1 MNFKKLIKKHLLLE
15 KRIAQIVTKMNVT
28 FNFEFHK
35 GSHSDSRETRPEQ
48 GENYNQR
55 KITNQELKFFI
66 DNFVKQLIAENII
79 EGKILNNTPFVIRS
93 LKWELSFPIY
103 PVHEGGTYW
112 RMVIGTLWRESE
124 LNRFRVGKDQ
134 LVIDID

>member
-48 GENYNQR
+48 GENYS
-55 KITNQELKFFI
+55 
-66 DNFVKQLIAENII
+66 
-79 EGKILNNTPFVIRS
+79 KILNNTPFVIRS
-93 LKWELSFPIY
+93 LKWELSFPVY

-124 LNRFRVGKDQ
+124 LNRFKVGKDQ
-134 LVIDID
+134 LVIEID